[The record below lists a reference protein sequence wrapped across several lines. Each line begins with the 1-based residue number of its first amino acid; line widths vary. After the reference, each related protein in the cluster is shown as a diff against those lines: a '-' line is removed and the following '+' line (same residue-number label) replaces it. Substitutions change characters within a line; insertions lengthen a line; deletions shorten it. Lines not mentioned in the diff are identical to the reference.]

1 MSMSERG
8 EHLTDFDLLDRYGG
22 LIAAARSID
31 AQGYPVT
38 MERLCDAVGGRWS
51 PSRIGKI
58 RSVLIG
64 RGLWSWGIVTNT
76 LTEDQYDQKC
86 QDVLR
91 AARAVDAEGNQV
103 TLERIKKAMG
113 GAMSES
119 RISKIRTV
127 LFGRG
132 IWPWAIQIGAVD
144 RSKLPKLSGLRKYD
158 YEPTPEEM
166 RAEARRII
174 AEWAE
179 RALQSEKR
187 VTKPPRPPQ
196 TNAEACAAMVKEWRH
211 RTRRT
216 RTSART
222 REVAA

>member
-1 MSMSERG
+1 MSRG
-8 EHLTDFDLLDRYGG
+8 EHLTDEELIRRYGK
-22 LIAAARSID
+22 LIEAARSID
-31 AQGYPVT
+31 ARGHSVT
-38 MERLCDAVGGRWS
+38 MARLCDLVAGRWS
-51 PSRIGKI
+51 PSRIGRI
-58 RSVLIG
+58 RGVLIG
-64 RGLWSWGIVTNT
+64 RGLWPWEVVTNT
-76 LTEDQYDQKC
+76 LTADTLDQKC
-86 QDVLR
+86 QDVLQ
-91 AARAVDAEGNQV
+91 AARAVDAQGNQV
-103 TLERIKKAMG
+103 TLERIKAAMG
-113 GAMSES
+113 GTMSES

-132 IWPWAIQIGAVD
+132 LWPWAIQIGALD
-144 RSKLPKLSGLRKYD
+144 RSKQPKHNGLRKYD

-187 VTKPPRPPQ
+187 VTKPPKPPQ
-196 TNAEACAAMVKEWRH
+196 TNAEACAVMIREWRH

-216 RTSART
+216 GTSART